1 MMLEPERLL
10 LRAPPFL
17 LNRQDRQHHRLR
29 HQAPFMLMA
38 IIGKMEP
45 TFGLIQEALRGGGHN
60 NGLEISQE
68 YKNTAG
74 NSPEFWKA
82 RPH

>member
-1 MMLEPERLL
+1 MMLERELL
-10 LRAPPFL
+10 LKVLTHL
-17 LNRQDRQHHRLR
+17 LNRRDRQHHRLH